1 MSTVLDTDLWQ
12 SGHAGRLAHAQ
23 GKIGRVNPS
32 TAAARLVVAELIRH
46 GVAHVVLAPGSRS
59 APLAYAVVAAA
70 DRGDLHLH
78 VRIDE
83 RVAAFTALGLAHIS
97 GPVAVVTTSGTAVAN
112 LHPAVLEAA
121 HAGLPLVVLTADRPH
136 ELRGTGANQTTDQVR
151 IFGSSVRFFADVPA
165 PVGRAEEAA
174 DLRHLLSRA
183 LAAAAGARTGD
194 PGPVHLDLAFREP
207 LVPEAHD
214 APEPEITARGAATV
228 ARSHIDVPV
237 PLPRGPRTVVVAGD
251 RAGAAARQL
260 AEAAGLPLLA
270 EPSSGARG
278 GPNAIGPYRLLLDRP
293 DLGGRI
299 ERAVVFG
306 HPTLSRQVAGL
317 LTRSD
322 VDVVVVCPGG
332 RSWPDAARRATTV
345 AAAVTMDRGRDA
357 DHGWLGEW
365 QEAGRRARVV
375 LDGVLDASAIS
386 GPVVA
391 REVAAAGGQ
400 LVIGSS
406 NAVRDVDLSGVP
418 ADDEVPLV
426 VANRGLAG
434 IDGTVSTATG
444 VALASGTFTRV
455 LLGDLTLLHDIGGLL
470 IGPLEARPQLQIVV
484 INDDGGGIFAL
495 LEHGAPEHAAV
506 FERVFGT
513 PHGADIAALCAGFG
527 VSHTLVNDLA
537 DLRKA
542 LADPAEGRSVV
553 EVVVDRSGHRGLH
566 ARIRAALAA
575 AEHQPGE

>member
-1 MSTVLDTDLWQ
+1 
-12 SGHAGRLAHAQ
+12 
-23 GKIGRVNPS
+23 
-32 TAAARLVVAELIRH
+32 
-46 GVAHVVLAPGSRS
+46 
-59 APLAYAVVAAA
+59 
-70 DRGDLHLH
+70 
-78 VRIDE
+78 
-83 RVAAFTALGLAHIS
+83 
-97 GPVAVVTTSGTAVAN
+97 
-112 LHPAVLEAA
+112 
-121 HAGLPLVVLTADRPH
+121 
-136 ELRGTGANQTTDQVR
+136 
-151 IFGSSVRFFADVPA
+151 
-165 PVGRAEEAA
+165 
-174 DLRHLLSRA
+174 
-183 LAAAAGARTGD
+183 
-194 PGPVHLDLAFREP
+194 
-207 LVPEAHD
+207 
-214 APEPEITARGAATV
+214 
-228 ARSHIDVPV
+228 
-237 PLPRGPRTVVVAGD
+237 
-251 RAGAAARQL
+251 
-260 AEAAGLPLLA
+260 
-270 EPSSGARG
+270 
-278 GPNAIGPYRLLLDRP
+278 NAIGPYRLLLDRP

-317 LTRSD
+317 LARDD
-322 VDVVVVCPGG
+322 VEVVVVCPGG

-345 AAAVTMDRGRDA
+345 AAAVTMDGGRDA
-357 DHGWLGEW
+357 DHGWLAEW
-365 QEAGRRARVV
+365 QEAGGRARTV

-386 GPVVA
+386 GPLVA

-406 NAVRDVDLSGVP
+406 NAVRDMDLAGVP
-418 ADDEVPLV
+418 ADGEIPLV

-470 IGPLEARPQLQIVV
+470 IGPLEDRPQLQIVV

-542 LADPAEGRSVV
+542 LADPPEGRSVV
-553 EVVVDRSGHRGLH
+553 EVEVDRSGHRGLH

-575 AEHQPGE
+575 ADHKPPPFP

>member
-1 MSTVLDTDLWQ
+1 
-12 SGHAGRLAHAQ
+12 
-23 GKIGRVNPS
+23 VNPS
-32 TAAARLVVAELIRH
+32 TAAARVVVAELIRH

-83 RVAAFTALGLAHIS
+83 RVAAFTALGLAHVS

-151 IFGSSVRFFADVPA
+151 IFGASVRFFADVPA

-174 DLRHLLSRA
+174 DLRNLLSRA
-183 LAAAAGARTGD
+183 LAAAAGVRTGD

-214 APEPEITARGAATV
+214 ASALEITVRGAATV
-228 ARSHIDVPV
+228 ARSRIDVPV

-270 EPSSGARG
+270 EPSSGVRG

-306 HPTLSRQVAGL
+306 HPTLSRQLAGL
-317 LTRSD
+317 LARSD

-357 DHGWLGEW
+357 DGWLAEW
-365 QEAGRRARVV
+365 QEAGRQAGAV
-375 LDGVLDASAIS
+375 LDAVLDASAIS
-386 GPVVA
+386 GPLVA

-406 NAVRDVDLSGVP
+406 NAVRDMDLSGVP
-418 ADDEVPLV
+418 ADGEVPLV

-470 IGPLEARPQLQIVV
+470 IGPLEDRPQLQIVV

-495 LEHGAPEHAAV
+495 LEHGALEHAAV

-527 VSHTLVNDLA
+527 VSHTLVNDVA

-575 AEHQPGE
+575 ADHHREPGE